1 MVHQSQSSTFS
12 YTIHL
17 LFFSSQIKKTLT
29 RMITFINECWKSSFL
44 NRVKTDHQDWVRL
57 ILSLWSVKLKLKS
70 SGSRIEPC
78 GAPCEMFVYDTFGVK
93 KHWCLKTFPGYSY
106 YQSCSSTNVTPVF
119 PCETQMVGA
128 QMCPQGWTFHNGRCY
143 TLSTE
148 HKVTWSTANR
158 ACRERWG

>member
-12 YTIHL
+12 YPIHL

-78 GAPCEMFVYDTFGVK
+78 GAPCEMFVYILYIYFWSD
-93 KHWCLKTFPGYSY
+93 KTLMSQNISWILILSIMLIYKCHARFSLWNPDGGCADVSPGLDLSQWPLLHPQHRA
-106 YQSCSSTNVTPVF
+106 QSD
-119 PCETQMVGA
+119 M
-128 QMCPQGWTFHNGRCY
+128 
-143 TLSTE
+143 E
-148 HKVTWSTANR
+148 HS
-158 ACRERWG
+158 